1 MTPPDVA
8 IVMLAV
14 GDLSGSGGA
23 ERQFSDLF
31 DHLRR
36 RGRPVTLITSASAL
50 ARLRA
55 AGRLDSDERVVS
67 LPLGDRPAA
76 GIVSTLWATVLLLF
90 ATVGRGYGI
99 VHVALPTPSYVPYLA
114 ALGLVPRSWR
124 PRTSITVIDCT
135 LAGNLRS
142 GRGADQYEQ
151 QVLDAHRL
159 YLRWTRP
166 DGVFSWY
173 RSIVSANAA
182 MTLWPRD
189 TRVAAARFC
198 FTDPAKFSP
207 APGKSQLI
215 VWAGR
220 LSVQKRPLL
229 FVDAVAEL
237 RRRGSGLLNGWRFEM
252 YGRGP
257 FEQEVAARI
266 QQHRL
271 ADVLSLSHSIDM
283 ASVFAR
289 SRVFVSTQ
297 AFENFTSLA
306 MLEAMAAGNAVIAED
321 VGQTREFVRPGE
333 NGLVVSPA
341 TPSAFADAIE
351 RYLQDPAS
359 HGRMG
364 AASRKLAT
372 DVHTVEH
379 FADDITA
386 FWAEVCQQP

>member
-1 MTPPDVA
+1 
-8 IVMLAV
+8 MLAV

-50 ARLRA
+50 RRLRA

-67 LPLGDRPAA
+67 LPLGDRPAG
-76 GIVSTLWATVLLLF
+76 GIVNTAWATVLLLF
-90 ATVGRGYGI
+90 ATVGRGYDN

-114 ALGLVPRSWR
+114 ALRLLPKSWR
-124 PRTSITVIDCT
+124 PRTSVTVIDCT
-135 LAGNLRS
+135 LAENLRS
-142 GRGADQYEQ
+142 GQAGDRYEQ

-173 RSIVSANAA
+173 RSIVSANAT
-182 MTLWPRD
+182 MTLWPRA
-189 TRVAAARFC
+189 TRVTAARFC

-207 APGKSQLI
+207 APGKAPLI

-237 RRRGSGLLNGWRFEM
+237 ARRGSGHLDGWRFEM

-257 FEQEVAARI
+257 LEQDVAARI
-266 QQHRL
+266 RQHGL

-283 ASVFAR
+283 AAVFAR

-351 RYLQDPAS
+351 RYLLEPAT
-359 HGRMG
+359 HERMA

-372 DVHTVEH
+372 EVHTVEH

-386 FWAEVCQQP
+386 FWADVCQPS